1 MADPQ
6 PVIRHISDTA
16 RWSAVFRARETE
28 RPDAVFRDPY
38 ARKLAG
44 ERGEEIAKSL
54 PFHEEN
60 SWSWVARTVAFDR
73 VITAEIKSGADMVV
87 NLAAGLDARPYRM
100 DLPTSLQWIEVDF
113 PEILEY
119 KEQRLAKDKPVCML
133 ERVKMDLADESQRN
147 ALFQKLGSRASKV
160 LIVSEG
166 LIVYLTA
173 EQVGK
178 LAEDLAKPPSFRRW
192 VFDLVSP
199 GLLDMLQ
206 KGTHSQFT
214 QDVPQLKFAPANGP
228 DFFPPHGWKLVS
240 ATSMLKTAAGLKR
253 LRPMLRFFSLF
264 PEHPTKMGKRPWSAA
279 CLMERTS

>member
-16 RWSAVFRARETE
+16 RWAAVFRARETE

-73 VITAEIKSGADMVV
+73 IITAEIKAGADMVV

-100 DLPTSLQWIEVDF
+100 DVPTSLQWVEVDF

-119 KEQRLAKDKPVCML
+119 KEELLAKDKPVCML

-147 ALFQKLGSRASKV
+147 VLFEKLGSRASKV
-160 LIVSEG
+160 LVVSEG

-178 LAEDLAKPPSFRRW
+178 LAEDLAKPASFRRW

-214 QDVPQLKFAPANGP
+214 QDVPQLKFAPENGP
-228 DFFPPHGWKLVS
+228 NFFPPHGWKLVS

-253 LRPMLRFFSLF
+253 LRPMLRLFSLF
-264 PEHPTKMGKRPWSAA
+264 PEKPTKMGKRPWSGA
-279 CLMERTS
+279 CLMERTA

>member
-16 RWSAVFRARETE
+16 RWAAVYRARETE
-28 RPDAVFRDPY
+28 RPDAVFRDPL

-60 SWSWVARTVAFDR
+60 SWSWIARTVAFDR
-73 VITAEIKSGADMVV
+73 IITAEIKAGADMVV

-100 DLPTSLQWIEVDF
+100 DLPTSLQWFEVDF

-119 KEQRLAKDKPVCML
+119 KEQLLAKDKPHCML
-133 ERVKMDLADESQRN
+133 ERVKMDLADSTER
-147 ALFQKLGSRASKV
+147 AKLFEKLGARASKV
-160 LIVSEG
+160 LIISEG
-166 LIVYLTA
+166 LLIYLTA
-173 EQVGK
+173 EEVGK

-192 VFDLVSP
+192 VFDIVSP

-228 DFFPPHGWKLVS
+228 DFFLPHGWKLVS
-240 ATSMLKTAAGLKR
+240 ASSMLKTAAGLKR

-264 PEHPTKMGKRPWSAA
+264 PEKPTKMGKRPWSAA